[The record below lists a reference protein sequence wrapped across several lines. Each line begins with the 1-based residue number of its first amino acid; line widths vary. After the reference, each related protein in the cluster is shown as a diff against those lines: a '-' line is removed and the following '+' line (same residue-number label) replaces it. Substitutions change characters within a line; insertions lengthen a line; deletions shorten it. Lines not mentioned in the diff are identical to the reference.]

1 MNEETINNLQRDLE
15 TLIGEN
21 NSLRVY
27 FTSSEFFKL
36 NEDGVETFNPKVK
49 QTIEGNNK
57 SLQYVTP
64 VGVHSV
70 RRVYRPSVESFVKYL
85 QRLPS
90 LGAKAVVISP
100 QVNQLTGEANIY
112 TVEKGVGVLIDMV
125 EIFD

>member
-1 MNEETINNLQRDLE
+1 MNKKTINKLQRDLDD
-15 TLIGEN
+15 LLGEE

-36 NEDGVETFNPKVK
+36 SEGGIEPYNPEVK

-64 VGVHSV
+64 VGVYSV
-70 RRVYRPSVESFVKYL
+70 RRIYRPSIESFVKYIK
-85 QRLPS
+85 RLPS
-90 LGAKAVVISP
+90 LGVKAVVISP
-100 QVNQLTGEANIY
+100 QINQITGKTTLF

-125 EIFD
+125 EIFE